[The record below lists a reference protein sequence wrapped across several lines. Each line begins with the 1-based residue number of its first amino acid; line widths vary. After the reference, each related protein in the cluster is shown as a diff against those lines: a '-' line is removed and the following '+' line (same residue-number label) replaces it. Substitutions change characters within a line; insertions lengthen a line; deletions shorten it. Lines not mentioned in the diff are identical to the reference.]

1 MPTLLKDS
9 HAFSGF
15 AVKDLAE
22 AKAFYSETLGLK
34 VTSGSMGVLKLHLAG
49 GNNVLVYPKSN
60 HVPATYTVLNFPVDS
75 VDQAVDTLSAHGVR
89 FEHYDM
95 PTLKTDAK
103 GICRG
108 SGGPVIAW
116 FKDPSGNIFSVLEE
130 R

>member
-34 VTSGSMGVLKLHLAG
+34 VTSGSMGILKLHLAG
-49 GNNVLVYPKSN
+49 GNNVLVYPKAN
-60 HVPATYTVLNFPVDS
+60 HEPATYTVLNFPVDS
-75 VDQAVDTLSAHGVR
+75 VDQAVETLSAQGVR

-95 PTLKTDAK
+95 PNLKTDAK

>member
-1 MPTLLKDS
+1 MQTLLKDS
-9 HAFSGF
+9 PAFSGF
-15 AVKDLAE
+15 AVNDLAE

-34 VTSGSMGVLKLHLAG
+34 VTSEAMGLLKLHLAG
-49 GNNVLVYPKSN
+49 GNNVLVYPKPG

-75 VDQAVDTLSAHGVR
+75 VDQAVDALSARGVN

-95 PTLKTDAK
+95 PSLKTDAK

-108 SGGPVIAW
+108 PEGPVIAW
-116 FKDPSGNIFSVLEE
+116 FKDPAGNILSVLEE

>member
-95 PTLKTDAK
+95 PTLKADAK

-116 FKDPSGNIFSVLEE
+116 FKDSSGNIFSVLEE

>member
-34 VTSGSMGVLKLHLAG
+34 VTSGSMGILKLHLAG
-49 GNNVLVYPKSN
+49 GNNVLVYPKAN

-75 VDQAVDTLSAHGVR
+75 VDQAVETLSAQGVR

-95 PTLKTDAK
+95 PSLKTDAK
-103 GICRG
+103 GICRS

>member
-9 HAFSGF
+9 HPFSGF

-34 VTSGSMGVLKLHLAG
+34 VTSRSMGVLKLHLAG
-49 GNNVLVYPKSN
+49 GNNVLGYPKPD
-60 HVPATYTVLNFPVDS
+60 HVPATYTVLNFPVAS
-75 VDQAVDTLSAHGVR
+75 VDQAVDTLSTHGVR

-95 PTLKTDAK
+95 PSLKTDAK
-103 GICRG
+103 GICHG
-108 SGGPVIAW
+108 SSDPVIAW